1 MFYFIVASWHLAARP
16 FYSLLDMYKKERNF
30 NTFTYNV
37 RCLNYD
43 FFKRYKPDCKIYGTL
58 FSYIEEYKTVGIF
71 HNNYAL
77 TQLAIFIAAKKH
89 IKADELIL
97 SRFNA
102 DIVKKYDYII
112 TPYPNQDIN
121 AFNNKDK
128 QALLEKKYPKNCY
141 FEKSEQNNKVVLIQ
155 CGIPYKKLENASFT
169 PVYNIRT
176 SYKDIDNKTQYLQYI
191 IWKNTANLS
200 FSTKEK

>member
-1 MFYFIVASWHLAARP
+1 MEYFTTI
-16 FYSLLDMYKKERNF
+16 
-30 NTFTYNV
+30 T
-37 RCLNYD
+37 
-43 FFKRYKPDCKIYGTL
+43 
-58 FSYIEEYKTVGIF
+58 
-71 HNNYAL
+71 AL

-155 CGIPYKKLENASFT
+155 CGIPYKKLENASFH
-169 PVYNIRT
+169 PCV
-176 SYKDIDNKTQYLQYI
+176 
-191 IWKNTANLS
+191 
-200 FSTKEK
+200 